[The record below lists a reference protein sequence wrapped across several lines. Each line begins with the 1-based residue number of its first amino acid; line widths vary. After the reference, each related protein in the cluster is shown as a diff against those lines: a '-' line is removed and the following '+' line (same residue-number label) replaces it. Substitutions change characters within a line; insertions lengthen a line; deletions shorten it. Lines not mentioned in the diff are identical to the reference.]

1 MGVIMGI
8 IVGLIAFLILFL
20 IFMLNFGILPR
31 DIKDLWVEIERSG
44 LSRNK
49 NIMILI
55 GILIALFLLWM
66 LYNFLSGKITG

>member
-1 MGVIMGI
+1 MGI

-49 NIMILI
+49 NITILI
-55 GILIALFLLWM
+55 GILIALFLVWM